1 MNLVQL
7 FCCHHY
13 QKVGFRESQ
22 EVGIRYSIRKYK
34 CSKFGLMADLIAI
47 KTNFEGNYDSLL

>member
-34 CSKFGLMADLIAI
+34 CSKCGKEVWVDGRF
-47 KTNFEGNYDSLL
+47 DSNKN